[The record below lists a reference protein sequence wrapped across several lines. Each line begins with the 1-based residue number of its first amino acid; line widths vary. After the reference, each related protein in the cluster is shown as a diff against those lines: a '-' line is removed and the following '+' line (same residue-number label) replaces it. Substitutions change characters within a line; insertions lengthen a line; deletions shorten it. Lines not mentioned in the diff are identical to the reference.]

1 MNYNGTSWGTVV
13 KSGFS
18 ASQAD
23 DVTLALDSSNK
34 PYVAYKDYGNGNKA
48 TVMTTGAAPL
58 HDIDVQ
64 GKDSSITNGSTTPG
78 DINDTDF
85 GPADVA
91 SGATVDHTFTIY
103 NPGSEVLTLSDTPPV
118 AISGPNAAE
127 FSVTTQPTS
136 PVASGGNTTF
146 TVHFAPVTCGVRSAT
161 ISITT
166 NVPGKNPFTFAIQG
180 KGTATGANYVDQNCP
195 PPGNTHDGKSWA
207 TAWLDLAPVLEGAT
221 GTCTIYVA
229 QGTYKPTTGT
239 DRAQTFQLV
248 NGVAVYGG
256 YPTGGPN
263 SARAPGKYTT
273 TLSGEI
279 GDEGNSD
286 NTYYVVSANSIVN
299 NTAILDGFTITGGNA
314 RWAPRSP
321 TAGGFTMPKETP
333 W

>member
-1 MNYNGTSWGTVV
+1 MPYLAFQDHAKSKKATVMNYNGTSWGTVV

-195 PPGNTHDGKSWA
+195 PPETRMMG
-207 TAWLDLAPVLEGAT
+207 
-221 GTCTIYVA
+221 
-229 QGTYKPTTGT
+229 
-239 DRAQTFQLV
+239 RA
-248 NGVAVYGG
+248 GRRRGSISRRCWRAR
-256 YPTGGPN
+256 P
-263 SARAPGKYTT
+263 ARAPSTWRKGPT
-273 TLSGEI
+273 SPPPEP
-279 GDEGNSD
+279 
-286 NTYYVVSANSIVN
+286 
-299 NTAILDGFTITGGNA
+299 TGRRPSNL
-314 RWAPRSP
+314 
-321 TAGGFTMPKETP
+321 
-333 W
+333 